1 MLQLGD
7 RSVKGETDM
16 PKKNKPIRAK
26 LIANPGAGDVLE
38 AASRIEQVARYLLDY
53 GLKVDVALAHPK
65 KEAISIARRAIK
77 DGYDVVIAMG
87 GDGTLGA
94 VIRGIAGSK
103 VRLGIIAA
111 GTENDIARSLGIPE
125 DLKEAC
131 ALIASG
137 HTRRLDLGR
146 VSTKKR
152 KKFYFFM
159 LTAIGLTATI
169 FPLIKEV
176 PEGKF
181 SGIQDAVMAF
191 LKFDAKP
198 TVFLTLDDESKIE
211 VETMLVTVANT
222 PLIGAKNLVAPDAS
236 MDDGLL
242 DIAVYPDFS
251 KAELLSYFVKTAH
264 EGSTPDRTIQRYRA
278 RKIKVKTSPK
288 LDIAAEGIILGKGT
302 ARIKI
307 LPGALRVIA
316 PEPGTGAEKPLE
328 KATKELPEPVSSV
341 SK

>member
-1 MLQLGD
+1 
-7 RSVKGETDM
+7 M
-16 PKKNKPIRAK
+16 PKKEKPVRVK

-38 AASRIEQVARYLLDY
+38 AASKIEQVTRYLMEA
-53 GLKVDVALAHPK
+53 GLQVDVALAKPK
-65 KEAISIARRAIK
+65 KEAIPIARKAIK
-77 DGYDVVIAMG
+77 DGYDVIVGMG

-103 VRLGIIAA
+103 VRFGIIAS

-137 HTRRLDLGR
+137 HTRKLDLGQ

-152 KKFYFFM
+152 KKFHFFM

-176 PEGKF
+176 PEGKL
-181 SGIQDAVMAF
+181 SGVGKAVATLF
-191 LKFDAKP
+191 KFDSKP
-198 TVFLTLDDESKIE
+198 IVNLTLDDESKIE
-211 VETMLVTVANT
+211 VETMLVTIANT

-242 DIAVYPDFS
+242 DIAVYPNFS
-251 KAELLSYFVKTAH
+251 KADLLAYFARTAH
-264 EGSTPDRTIQRYRA
+264 QGTVPDGSIQRYRA

-288 LDIAAEGIILGKGT
+288 LDIAAEGILLGKGT

-307 LPGALRVIA
+307 LPGALRVLA
-316 PEPGTGAEKPLE
+316 PEPGPGAEKTDE
-328 KATKELPEPVSSV
+328 ERTDIELPEPISPV

>member
-1 MLQLGD
+1 M
-7 RSVKGETDM
+7 S
-16 PKKNKPIRAK
+16 KKNKPVRVK
-26 LIANPGAGDVLE
+26 LIANPGAGNVLL
-38 AASRIEQVARYLLDY
+38 AASRLEQVTRYLLDD
-53 GLKVDVALAHPK
+53 GLEVDVALAKPK
-65 KEAISIARRAIK
+65 KEAIPIARKAVK

-137 HTRRLDLGR
+137 HTRKLDLGR

-159 LTAIGLTATI
+159 VTAIGLTATI
-169 FPLIKEV
+169 YPLINEV
-176 PEGKF
+176 PQGKLA
-181 SGIQDAVMAF
+181 GVKDAVMTL
-191 LKFDAKP
+191 LKFKSNP
-198 TVFLTLDDESKIE
+198 KVFMTLDDESKIE

-222 PLIGAKNLVAPDAS
+222 PITGVKNLVAPDAS
-236 MDDGLL
+236 MEDGLL
-242 DIAVYPDFS
+242 DIAVYPNFS
-251 KAELLSYFVKTAH
+251 KAELLSYFVKSAH
-264 EGSTPDRTIQRYRA
+264 EGSTPDGRIQRYRA
-278 RKIKVKTSPK
+278 KKIKVKTSPK
-288 LDIAAEGIILGKGT
+288 LDVAAEGIILGKGT

-307 LPGALRVIA
+307 IPGALRVIA
-316 PEPGTGAEKPLE
+316 PEPGPGTEKPLE
-328 KATKELPEPVSSV
+328 ETAQELPEPVSSV
-341 SK
+341 SQ

>member
-1 MLQLGD
+1 LPK
-7 RSVKGETDM
+7 READM
-16 PKKNKPIRAK
+16 SKKNKPVRVK
-26 LIANPGAGDVLE
+26 LIANPGAGKVLE
-38 AASRIEQVARYLLDY
+38 SATRIEQVTCYLLEY
-53 GLKVDVALAHPK
+53 GLDVDVALAHPK
-65 KEAISIARRAIK
+65 KEAIPIAKKAVR

-94 VIRGIAGSK
+94 VIGGIAGSK

-125 DLKEAC
+125 DLKAAC

-137 HTRRLDLGR
+137 HTRKLDLGQI
-146 VSTKKR
+146 STKKR

-159 LTAIGLTATI
+159 LAAIGLTATI
-169 FPLIKEV
+169 FPLIKEI
-176 PEGKF
+176 PEGNYA
-181 SGIQDAVMAF
+181 GVLNALNTF
-191 LKFDAKP
+191 LKFKTKP

-236 MDDGLL
+236 MEDGLL
-242 DIAVYPDFS
+242 DIAVYPNFN
-251 KAELLSYFVKTAH
+251 KAQLLSYFARSAH
-264 EGSTPDRTIQRYRA
+264 ENPIPDGTIQRYQA

-288 LDIAAEGIILGKGT
+288 LDVAAEGIILGKGT

-316 PEPGTGAEKPLE
+316 PEPGPGAEKPQE
-328 KATKELPEPVSSV
+328 EARTG
-341 SK
+341 